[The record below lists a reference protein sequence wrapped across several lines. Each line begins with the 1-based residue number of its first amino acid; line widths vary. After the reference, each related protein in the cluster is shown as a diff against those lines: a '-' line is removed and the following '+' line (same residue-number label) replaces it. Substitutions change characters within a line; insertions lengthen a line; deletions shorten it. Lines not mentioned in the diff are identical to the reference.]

1 MIKPTPHWFPFNTII
16 NTFPF
21 QILVL
26 CFKLHWVH
34 IILFLRVMVLNCLLD
49 REELLRVWI
58 SKKKKYILLFFVR
71 EPSIANIFSD
81 KPEFGLLECMPI
93 LYCSL
98 WAVRVQWLS
107 GWLYV
112 RSLQRSTTAVTSNIF
127 SPVLWRSQNLSST
140 HVDYFKFSI
149 IIPIKWKRIITT

>member
-26 CFKLHWVH
+26 WFKLHWVH
-34 IILFLRVMVLNCLLD
+34 IILFLCVMVLNCLLD
-49 REELLRVWI
+49 HEELLRVWI
-58 SKKKKYILLFFVR
+58 SKKIKYYFFVW

-98 WAVRVQWLS
+98 WAVRVHWLS
-107 GWLYV
+107 GWSYV
-112 RSLQRSTTAVTSNIF
+112 SSLQRSTTAVISNIF
-127 SPVLWRSQNLSST
+127 SPVLWGSQNLSST